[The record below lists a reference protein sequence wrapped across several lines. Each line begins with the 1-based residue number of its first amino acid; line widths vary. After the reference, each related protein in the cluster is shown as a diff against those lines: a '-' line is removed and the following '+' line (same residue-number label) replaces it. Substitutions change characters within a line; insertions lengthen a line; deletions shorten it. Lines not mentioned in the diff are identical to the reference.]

1 MTQASVGTRT
11 AAGKVAK
18 WLAEKGRTDEA
29 LELLTAWATNGAND
43 ADGQKLLAAAL
54 RINAGSTL
62 AKAAFARMEGLRGES
77 LELDAAI
84 TKWNPQEIAK
94 LEREMTPQS
103 FNRAQVGFNNNVKY
117 KDRVYHIQTE
127 DSGLNKPHIIT
138 HLFADGGR
146 VIKSHKRNYGDQLT
160 REDITLHVRGLMKG
174 QQMEMIVALRDG
186 KFDLVI
192 EGKAIGGMETLIA
205 PPDVDIKAIKKK
217 KADGAAAAAASTDF
231 KTTVQ
236 SATSSQA
243 PAAPGAPASPESATP
258 AQTAQAAQAAQPAQP
273 PARPS
278 QPQIR
283 RPTPPPLPTAK
294 APNDAPAASR
304 PMPPSLPH
312 SPVPLV
318 RPPEAEAI
326 ALVNPPKL
334 RFRIHVLRSL
344 IGGPDVYEPLGDEVI
359 IGSSGGVTLPGEKF
373 CHKSEAVFRYK
384 NRALVVEDIE
394 GGNGVFLRVRRPVEL
409 EPGDEFIVG
418 DQLLRVEKNPV
429 ADDEPDPEPTY
440 FYSSPKWPSSFR
452 VVQIFEGG
460 APGACVVARGT
471 TLQVGSSL
479 GDLVFQND
487 PLVSDQHCYIEE
499 QAGSIVLTDLQS
511 RTGVFVRVK
520 GEEHL
525 EHGDQIIVGRTR
537 LAVDLS
543 PSGA

>member
-1 MTQASVGTRT
+1 MTSSGATAASPTRA

-18 WLAEKGRTDEA
+18 WLEEKGRAEEA
-29 LELLTAWATNGAND
+29 VELLTAWATSGPND

-54 RINAGSTL
+54 RINGGSTL
-62 AKAAFARMEGLRGES
+62 AKAAFARMEGLDGAS
-77 LELDAAI
+77 PELDAAI
-84 TKWNPQEIAK
+84 AKWTTQEISR

-146 VIKSHKRNYGDQLT
+146 IIKSHKRSYAEQVTLP
-160 REDITLHVRGLMKG
+160 DIALHVRGLMKG

-186 KFDLVI
+186 KFDLI
-192 EGKAIGGMETLIA
+192 IDGKAVGGMETLTE
-205 PPDVDIKAIKKK
+205 PPNVDVKSLKKK
-217 KADGAAAAAASTDF
+217 KEEGAAAPAAGGI
-231 KTTVQ
+231 KMTVQ
-236 SATSSQA
+236 GAGAGATGAGSAPPSRAPTPSSA
-243 PAAPGAPASPESATP
+243 GIPAAK
-258 AQTAQAAQAAQPAQP
+258 P
-273 PARPS
+273 PPVPPPRPS
-278 QPQIR
+278 QPQLQSPAIS
-283 RPTPPPLPTAK
+283 AK
-294 APNDAPAASR
+294 SDAPAASR
-304 PMPPSLPH
+304 PAPPSLPN

-318 RPPEAEAI
+318 RPPEAA
-326 ALVNPPKL
+326 AVPLVRPPKL
-334 RFRIHVLRSL
+334 RFRVHVLRSL
-344 IGGPDVYEPLGDEVI
+344 VGGPDVYEPLGDEVVL
-359 IGSSGGVTLPGEKF
+359 GMTGGVPLPGEKF

-384 NRALVVEDIE
+384 NRALVLEDID

-418 DQLLRVEKNPV
+418 DQLLRVEKNPI
-429 ADDEPDPEPTY
+429 ADDEPDPDPTY

-471 TLQVGSSL
+471 TLQVGSTM
-479 GDLVFQND
+479 GDLVFPND
-487 PLVSDQHCYIEE
+487 PLLSDQHCYIEE

-537 LAVDLS
+537 LAIDLS

>member
-1 MTQASVGTRT
+1 MTQGTVGPTRT
-11 AAGKVAK
+11 AADKVAK
-18 WLAEKGRTDEA
+18 WLAERGRTDEA
-29 LELLTAWATNGAND
+29 VELLTAWATSGPND

-54 RINAGSTL
+54 RINAGSVL
-62 AKAAFARMEGLRGES
+62 AKAAFARMEGLKGES
-77 LELDAAI
+77 VELDAAI
-84 TKWNPQEIAK
+84 AKWNAQEVAK
-94 LEREMTPQS
+94 LEREMAPQS

-146 VIKSHKRNYGDQLT
+146 VIKSHKRVYGDQIA
-160 REDITLHVRGLMKG
+160 RDDIALHVRGLMKG

-186 KFDLVI
+186 KFDLII
-192 EGKAIGGMETLIA
+192 EGKAVGGMETLTE
-205 PPDVDIKAIKKK
+205 PPNVDVKALKKK
-217 KADGAAAAAASTDF
+217 KEEAATSARGDGIKMTVQAAAAEAAPARPAASP
-231 KTTVQ
+231 
-236 SATSSQA
+236 SSSKL
-243 PAAPGAPASPESATP
+243 P
-258 AQTAQAAQAAQPAQP
+258 AAQPAP
-273 PARPS
+273 PPPRPS

-283 RPTPPPLPTAK
+283 RPTPPPVPVVTK
-294 APNDAPAASR
+294 APSTPGIDAPASR
-304 PMPPSLPH
+304 QMPPSLPH

-318 RPPEAEAI
+318 RPPEAEAVPLI
-326 ALVNPPKL
+326 NPPKL
-334 RFRIHVLRSL
+334 RFRVHVLRSL
-344 IGGPDVYEPLGDEVI
+344 TGGPDLYEPLGDDVI
-359 IGSSGGVTLPGEKF
+359 IGSSGGIPLPGEKF

-384 NRALVVEDIE
+384 NRALVIEDIE

-409 EPGDEFIVG
+409 EAGDEFIVG
-418 DQLLRVEKNPV
+418 DQLLRVDKNPN
-429 ADDEPDPEPTY
+429 ADDEPDPDPTY

-471 TLQVGSSL
+471 TLQVGSSV
-479 GDLVFQND
+479 GDLTFPND
-487 PLVSDQHCYIEE
+487 TLISDQHCYIEE
-499 QAGSIVLTDLQS
+499 QAGSIILTDLQS

-537 LAVDLS
+537 LAIDLS